1 MDGIELSDSDHFR
14 CSRSID
20 GIEPS
25 DSDHLRCSRSMD
37 GIEPSDSDHLRCS
50 RSMDG
55 IELSDSDH
63 LFSRSMDLS
72 GPIEPLLI
80 LVLHNC
86 GMYYPVMRWCI

>member
-1 MDGIELSDSDHFR
+1 M
-14 CSRSID
+14 
-20 GIEPS
+20 
-25 DSDHLRCSRSMD
+25 
-37 GIEPSDSDHLRCS
+37 CS

-63 LFSRSMDLS
+63 LRCSRSMDLG

-80 LVLHNC
+80 LVLHNWGNKGC